1 METTMNALLISSQL
15 FTMDTLQVHILKL
28 IAVFHYFL
36 TFLTYIWLTDTF
48 AYIINLQ
55 LILICFVLLLE
66 TD

>member
-1 METTMNALLISSQL
+1 MNALLISSQS
-15 FTMDTLQVHILKL
+15 FTMDTLQVRILKL
-28 IAVFHYFL
+28 IAGFHYFL

>member
-1 METTMNALLISSQL
+1 METTMNALLISSQS
-15 FTMDTLQVHILKL
+15 FTMDTLQVRILKL